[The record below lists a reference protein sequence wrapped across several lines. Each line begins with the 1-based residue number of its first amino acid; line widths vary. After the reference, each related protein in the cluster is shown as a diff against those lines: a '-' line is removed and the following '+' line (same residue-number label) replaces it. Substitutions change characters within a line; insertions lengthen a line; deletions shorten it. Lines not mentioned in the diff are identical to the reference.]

1 MTASNLAQWLKQA
14 ARGNMTIPELFD
26 AAAALTQQGQPQ
38 SAIDLYR
45 TWIEHTK
52 RSPLAYAAWFN
63 LGALLAAVND
73 DDGAEAAYRKCIALQ
88 ARFIEGRLNLGTLLE
103 RRGKPQEALDM
114 WRTILGPQVKID
126 KVQQRALYIQ
136 TLNNL
141 GRLLEIQKQY
151 PEAEEML
158 AQSLRV
164 DPRSRRDDPL
174 GAPAPEAV
182 PLAMVRPRA
191 HQPQADGRRRLGAGD
206 AQPHR
211 QPGPANGRRQALR
224 QRKAERQRRAAHR
237 RQGLRPPRLRI
248 GYLSSDLCSHAVSIL
263 TAELYGLHDRSQFEV
278 FAFSWSREDGSPL
291 RARVVAGMDHYIRS
305 TR

>member
-103 RRGKPQEALDM
+103 RA
-114 WRTILGPQVKID
+114 
-126 KVQQRALYIQ
+126 A
-136 TLNNL
+136 
-141 GRLLEIQKQY
+141 
-151 PEAEEML
+151 
-158 AQSLRV
+158 
-164 DPRSRRDDPL
+164 SRRKRWTC
-174 GAPAPEAV
+174 GAPSSA
-182 PLAMVRPRA
+182 
-191 HQPQADGRRRLGAGD
+191 RR
-206 AQPHR
+206 
-211 QPGPANGRRQALR
+211 
-224 QRKAERQRRAAHR
+224 
-237 RQGLRPPRLRI
+237 
-248 GYLSSDLCSHAVSIL
+248 S
-263 TAELYGLHDRSQFEV
+263 
-278 FAFSWSREDGSPL
+278 
-291 RARVVAGMDHYIRS
+291 RS
-305 TR
+305 TRCNSARCTSRP